1 MLLLDNDKIM
11 LAYFISQS
19 NQYCFRTQPT
29 ASSNFTLAL
38 QNMTTQNNTTGSV
51 SGLTYT
57 PYESF
62 VSFSL
67 NISGTAVGEEYRAEL
82 LNSGSIEPIWNGT
95 IQVYASQSVV
105 KSVYENKNTQ
115 YISNVTE
122 NKYIIMN

>member
-1 MLLLDNDKIM
+1 M